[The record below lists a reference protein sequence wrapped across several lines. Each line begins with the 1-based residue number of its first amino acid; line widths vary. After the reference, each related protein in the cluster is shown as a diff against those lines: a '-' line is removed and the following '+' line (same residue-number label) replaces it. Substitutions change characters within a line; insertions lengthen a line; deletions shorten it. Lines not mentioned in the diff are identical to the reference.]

1 MTFQIEGKLK
11 QTIIVHVKQ
20 QVASETGWAEADSGR
35 YDVRTGMGG

>member
-11 QTIIVHVKQ
+11 QTIIVHEKQ
-20 QVASETGWAEADSGR
+20 RMVSETGWAEADNRR